1 MHLKI
6 WGYILIL
13 ILVIGGLIG
22 IGKITGNMTGKV
34 ISSGTQV
41 KLETNHG
48 NIVIQLYDD
57 MPVTA
62 GNFAKLVSE
71 GFYDGVIFHRVIEGF
86 MI

>member
-41 KLETNHG
+41 KLETNHE
-48 NIVIQLYDD
+48 
-57 MPVTA
+57 T
-62 GNFAKLVSE
+62 
-71 GFYDGVIFHRVIEGF
+71 
-86 MI
+86 